1 MDIRVGSRRIVFRT
15 KRRVF
20 KIPRFTRWVS
30 LIRGINENLEERYW
44 FSADGSRR
52 RNPSQTWTIP
62 QLAEIHWADRFGL
75 LVVMERV
82 DVTARPAS
90 YQEDLRRLQDWAK
103 GFSFA
108 QDVNESNVGYRGT
121 ELVICDYG
129 FFGGTRD
136 CYIGT

>member
-52 RNPSQTWTIP
+52 RNPSQKWTVS

-90 YQEDLRRLQDWAK
+90 YQEDPVAFRTGLKDFRSPRTSMNPMSATAERN
-103 GFSFA
+103 S
-108 QDVNESNVGYRGT
+108 
-121 ELVICDYG
+121 
-129 FFGGTRD
+129 
-136 CYIGT
+136 